1 MEPAAE
7 DAAADDPALGG
18 SPFAI
23 LDRRDQLRLVLDALG
38 EGDCLCVALVC
49 RRFRAAVF
57 ARWPRRAEG
66 GARFRTSL
74 LADMAAAS
82 LARYQ
87 WAFPWY
93 PWVSGRGTTEVA
105 GALTRRLAG
114 LGALEALRWSRE
126 EGCGWDASACTAAAE
141 SGQLETLRW
150 LRSQGA
156 HLEAA
161 PALVCRSCQYAQ
173 LDTPDDDPGRTTLV
187 TATEFVMVQYPEEHS
202 RHEHGQWQYT
212 ANDELV
218 QHIHPRG
225 SVPFYGDCSAGAVR
239 SQVLRVRQTPEMR
252 RRILVDTRQPPTDE
266 NTWFPPF
273 CWSAAYCRQCQ
284 AHLGWLFTL
293 PEDGA
298 AAAPEG
304 HDQPFYGLRTDCL
317 EGQHE
322 DEEPF
327 RPAWEWPVYLTF
339 ATGSRVVLSGLAKNP
354 ELNGV
359 KGVLEAADV
368 DDPDDMIP
376 PEFSAFDRERQ
387 RYRVRVEGRERPVNA
402 RPGAPDPL
410 SPTSF
415 PGLHLSPP
423 CTGVVDNVLWDEDGL
438 GLTRLPGWQPSYEQM
453 LADGSWEGHMYE

>member
-1 MEPAAE
+1 MEPAE
-7 DAAADDPALGG
+7 GAAGEDDPALGG

-74 LADMAAAS
+74 LADMAAVS

-87 WAFPWY
+87 WAHPRALY
-93 PWVSGRGTTEVA
+93 GGRGA
-105 GALTRRLAG
+105 LPSGAGGWARASGALARRLAG
-114 LGALEALRWSRE
+114 LGALEALRWSSE
-126 EGCGWDASACTAAAE
+126 AYSFPGGCEWDASACTAAAE

-161 PALVCRSCQYAQ
+161 PALVCRSCQYGQ

-187 TATEFVMVQYPEEHS
+187 TATEFVNDQYPEEHS

-327 RPAWEWPVYLTF
+327 RPAWEWPVCLTF

-359 KGVLEAADV
+359 KGVLEAP
-368 DDPDDMIP
+368 DPDEG
-376 PEFSAFDRERQ
+376 EFQILNDEFGAFDRERQ

-402 RPGAPDPL
+402 RP
-410 SPTSF
+410 
-415 PGLHLSPP
+415 
-423 CTGVVDNVLWDEDGL
+423 DNVLWDEDGL

-453 LADGSWEGHMYE
+453 LADGSWDGHMYE